1 MSTATVAGAV
11 VVAAA
16 VAAGATWL
24 ATGDDHGSAAVAN
37 DTVPLG
43 TAVATR
49 RSLVD
54 RQDVDGTLG
63 FGDARSVSAPAAGTV
78 TRLRAEGSTL
88 RRGQSLLSIDAR
100 ATGWLLYGKRPLYR
114 DLRPGSSDG
123 RDVREVE
130 RNLKALGY
138 DPGTVD
144 TDWTSATTAAVEDF
158 QADRDLTETGRIDMK
173 DFIVADGAAR
183 VGAHSAKVGD
193 AVRPGAPVTKLT
205 GTGSVIDAKI
215 DATASADVHAG
226 DRVVVTLPDGRDA
239 RGRVTRVGRVATPGQ
254 DGSDATVALTVT
266 LTGRRRL
273 ALDGAPVNVSLETG
287 RTRAELAVPVTA
299 LVATAPGVY
308 GVELAATGRVVPVQ
322 LGTSADGWVE
332 VTPSDGGSG
341 LREGA
346 RVVVPR

>member
-1 MSTATVAGAV
+1 VSTGTVVGAV

-24 ATGDDHGSAAVAN
+24 ATGDDQGSAAVAN

-43 TAVATR
+43 TAVAAR
-49 RSLVD
+49 RDLID

-63 FGDARSVSAPAAGTV
+63 FGDARAVGAPAAGTV
-78 TRLRAEGSTL
+78 TRLRAEGSAL
-88 RRGQSLLSIDAR
+88 RRGQSLLSIDAV
-100 ATGWLLYGKRPLYR
+100 ATGWALYGRRPLYR
-114 DLRPGSSDG
+114 DLGPGSSDG

-144 TDWTSATTAAVEDF
+144 TDWTAATTAAVEDF
-158 QADRDLTETGRIDMK
+158 QADRDLTETGTIDMK
-173 DFIVADGAAR
+173 DFIVTDGAAR
-183 VGAHSAKVGD
+183 VGAHSARVGD
-193 AVRPGAPVTKLT
+193 AVRPGAPVAKLT
-205 GTGSVIDAKI
+205 GTGAVIDARI
-215 DATASADVHAG
+215 DATAAPDVHAG
-226 DRVVVTLPDGRDA
+226 DRVVVTLPDGRDG

-254 DGSDATVALTVT
+254 EGEAATVALTVT

-287 RTRAELAVPVTA
+287 RTRAALAVPVTA

-308 GVELAATGRVVPVQ
+308 GVELAATRHVVPVR

-332 VTPSDGGSG
+332 VSGSG
-341 LREGA
+341 LRDGA